1 MSSALPMG
9 MAQSLDLY
17 CILYRAFS
25 VRIIVAIEQRNSL
38 LLYLF
43 SIPYLSAPCFFSSKS
58 IPFKKKISWQKQ
70 NKTTE
75 TGAFRLWGKALPWLD
90 CKDEVGGTQLDVA
103 VSKVC
108 Q

>member
-58 IPFKKKISWQKQ
+58 IPFKKKSLGRSKTKQ
-70 NKTTE
+70 RKLVHF
-75 TGAFRLWGKALPWLD
+75 GSGGKPCL
-90 CKDEVGGTQLDVA
+90 G
-103 VSKVC
+103 
-108 Q
+108 